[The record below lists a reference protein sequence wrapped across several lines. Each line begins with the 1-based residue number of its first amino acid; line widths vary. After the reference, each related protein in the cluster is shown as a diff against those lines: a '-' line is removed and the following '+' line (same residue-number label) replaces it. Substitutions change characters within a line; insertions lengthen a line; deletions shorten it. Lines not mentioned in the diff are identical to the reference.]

1 MTNTPGSGKPPAGKN
16 LFSNANNLES
26 ICRFT
31 AVILLVFF
39 IGSCQKDEEERQP
52 EFLVEHELL
61 ASYTREEL
69 AGLLSQ
75 AGGDIPDELSFMIG
89 FDVSV
94 YKIIYNTVDTRDN
107 AILASGALVVPHS
120 SNPLPLL
127 SFQHGTIHSEQDA
140 PSYFQS
146 DNYISALLFS
156 STGYIMALPDYLGYG
171 SSRHIDHPYEHGR
184 SLATACRDMLRAVR
198 EFDRINQQFKADK
211 KLFLTGY
218 SEGGY
223 ATMALLKLLE
233 EEHAGEFSVTAA
245 TAGAGAYNKSGFAR
259 HILQTDQELR
269 YLNSFLWVLDTY
281 NNVYGLNRPYSFYF
295 NSPYSEIIQ
304 QGGVFANEELNP
316 QILFRPDF
324 RENLLNASDAGFL
337 EVLADND
344 IYDWKPVTPLQLY
357 HGTDDDYVFYFN
369 SANAAEA
376 MINRGA
382 TSVELIPVDGGTH
395 STSVPDY
402 LTGSFW
408 FFLQH
413 MN

>member
-1 MTNTPGSGKPPAGKN
+1 MTDTFDPPKLHPGNVLLSHPKH
-16 LFSNANNLES
+16 LER
-26 ICRFT
+26 ICRLT
-31 AVILLVFF
+31 LIILLVLVV
-39 IGSCQKDEEERQP
+39 GSCQKDEDDWQP

-61 ASYTREEL
+61 ASFTRDDITAFL
-69 AGLLSQ
+69 NQ
-75 AGGDIPDELSFMIG
+75 AGGTIPDGLSFMIG

-107 AILASGALVVPHS
+107 PILASGALVVPRS

-127 SFQHGTIHSEQDA
+127 SFQHGTIHSEEDA
-140 PSYFQS
+140 PSYFSS

-171 SSRHIDHPYEHGR
+171 VSRHIGHPYEHGR

-198 EFDRINQQFKADK
+198 EFDRMNDEFKADK

-233 EEHAGEFSVTAA
+233 EEHAGEFPVTAA
-245 TAGAGAYNKSGFAR
+245 TVGAGAYNKSEFAR
-259 HILQTDQELR
+259 HILQTDTELR

-295 NSPYSEIIQ
+295 NAPYFEIIQ
-304 QGGVFANEELNP
+304 GGGVFANEELNP
-316 QILFRPDF
+316 QILFSQDF
-324 RENLLNASDAGFL
+324 RDNLLNNSDTDFL
-337 EVLADND
+337 EVLSDND
-344 IYDWKPVTPLQLY
+344 NFDWKPETPLQLY
-357 HGTDDDYVFYFN
+357 HGTADDYVFYFN
-369 SANAAEA
+369 STSAAEA
-376 MINRGA
+376 MVNRGA
-382 TSVELIPVDGGTH
+382 TSVELISIEGGTH
-395 STSVPDY
+395 SSSVMEY
-402 LTGSFW
+402 LTGSFF